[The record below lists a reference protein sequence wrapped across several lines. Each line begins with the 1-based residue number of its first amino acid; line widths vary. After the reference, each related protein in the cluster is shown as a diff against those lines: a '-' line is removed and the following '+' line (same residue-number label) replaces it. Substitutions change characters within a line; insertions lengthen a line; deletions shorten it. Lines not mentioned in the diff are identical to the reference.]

1 MLVISLSFHKQSIRQ
16 IKNRVVLHLS
26 HSWKYMIMS
35 FM

>member
-1 MLVISLSFHKQSIRQ
+1 MFIISLSFYKQNVRQ
-16 IKNRVVLHLS
+16 IKNRIVLHLS